1 MAAIPAEPKRAKQRT
16 RSSKEQRTSE
26 RADKEPKKRSFA
38 RCYLIL
44 CLNYPGAHP
53 AAFVWFQTVRLFFLT
68 AILLPVAFPGFWGPC
83 EMDTST
89 ISSSAS
95 SQRRRLTK
103 KPPSAAHHHSHYS
116 SPRFS
121 ATPSDR
127 LVDAQSLGS
136 KRSST
141 SLKRAPSAPV
151 GGNRTPASNASD
163 SSPRFPAAQYSPAFS
178 LANRSH
184 AASPSSTLPDGKPAA
199 PSASSHPHYHYLHA
213 RADAQQPRSGR
224 GNSLQPLSSKTSD
237 ELIGAPFD
245 GTAIL
250 DRIAATKSPTNNNND
265 NDHHDNDSDQTLL
278 RFALPQP
285 PRANPGTR
293 TMGHS
298 PPPLRQSVT
307 FPTGDLPVLSEKGG
321 ASRPDGALSHK
332 RYSDESKESKI
343 PSMLRKK
350 SGFSGFMTSLVGS
363 PKKPLISAP
372 ENPVHVTHVGY
383 DSSTGQFTV
392 WNCPRSL
399 LCPLC

>member
-1 MAAIPAEPKRAKQRT
+1 
-16 RSSKEQRTSE
+16 
-26 RADKEPKKRSFA
+26 
-38 RCYLIL
+38 
-44 CLNYPGAHP
+44 
-53 AAFVWFQTVRLFFLT
+53 
-68 AILLPVAFPGFWGPC
+68 
-83 EMDTST
+83 
-89 ISSSAS
+89 
-95 SQRRRLTK
+95 
-103 KPPSAAHHHSHYS
+103 
-116 SPRFS
+116 
-121 ATPSDR
+121 
-127 LVDAQSLGS
+127 
-136 KRSST
+136 
-141 SLKRAPSAPV
+141 LKRAPSAPV
-151 GGNRTPASNASD
+151 GGTRTPASNAPD
-163 SSPRFPAAQYSPAFS
+163 CSPRFPAAQYPPAFS
-178 LANRSH
+178 LASRSPL
-184 AASPSSTLPDGKPAA
+184 AISPASTLPNGKPAA
-199 PSASSHPHYHYLHA
+199 LSASSHSHYHYLHA
-213 RADAQQPRSGR
+213 RADAQQPRSGS

-265 NDHHDNDSDQTLL
+265 DDHHQDNDNDGNQTPP
-278 RFALPQP
+278 RFALAQP

-307 FPTGDLPVLSEKGG
+307 FPTGDLPVLSEKAG

-392 WNCPRSL
+392 WNSLPTFCCP
-399 LCPLC
+399 CPLC